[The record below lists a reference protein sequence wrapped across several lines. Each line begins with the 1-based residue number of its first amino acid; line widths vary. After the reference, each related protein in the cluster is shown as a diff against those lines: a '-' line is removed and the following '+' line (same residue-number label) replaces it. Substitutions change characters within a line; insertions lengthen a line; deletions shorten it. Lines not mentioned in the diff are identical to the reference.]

1 MNFQPSA
8 NKKLLSFFFF
18 ILCFSFKTI
27 AQDDDGFIDL
37 RFETRTYNEK
47 ATVDGA
53 DITILA
59 DNKEIQ
65 KLKTDKKGNA
75 KTELKYG
82 PKYKIIFSKEGLVT
96 SYMTLSTDIPLK
108 KRITISK
115 FSQSVFFISKSET
128 KIDTIRFRRPF
139 TKWYYDREDNRFK
152 ENADYL
158 KEFETGIFK
167 EDAFAKAAAEKEA
180 VKQATEKQ
188 LKEKTEKE
196 KQDIVAQKH
205 AALRAEFKN
214 QKKIAGKVISV
225 GKTQKPVVGAKVFL
239 LNAKQEQIGTTTT
252 NELGGFAFVKD
263 GGGDINIEV
272 ENVNDKYTAGGKQIE
287 ITNNSGKEIK
297 TALTDSKGKFN
308 FRFLPA
314 EEKLLTELVVNDA
327 DLKTDVQG
335 QILKSV
341 ENKQQPLANLKVKY
355 VDELGNVI
363 VEVVTDTQGKFRF
376 KSLNNDAFYL
386 FNIDEN
392 DVQLKAG
399 EKIVLADAKGKIVKE
414 IIKDDASKA
423 FNFEVINSDQNNLTT
438 VFYDDPWLKVIDPS
452 RAGSGQQKELIIK
465 EKVYF
470 NSNDATLLP
479 EAKRVMDEVANVMEM
494 VPNITVELSSH
505 SDSKGSDEYNLTLSK
520 KRAKAAVD
528 YIVSQGVAA
537 NRITGVGYGETKL
550 LNKCANNVDCTEEQ
564 HAENRRLE
572 FKVIR
577 N

>member
-1 MNFQPSA
+1 MNFRLMITRKSFY
-8 NKKLLSFFFF
+8 LLCFLFCLSFKP
-18 ILCFSFKTI
+18 L
-27 AQDDDGFIDL
+27 AQDDDGFIEI

-47 ATVDGA
+47 TTVDAA

-82 PKYKIIFSKEGLVT
+82 PKYKIFFSKVGLVT
-96 SYMTLSTDIPLK
+96 SYMTLSTDIPQK
-108 KRITISK
+108 RRITISK
-115 FSQSVFFISKSET
+115 FAQSVFFISKSET
-128 KIDTIRFRRPF
+128 IIDTVRFRHAF

-152 ENADYL
+152 ENVDYL

-167 EDAFAKAAAEKEA
+167 EDAFAKEAATKEA
-180 VKQATEKQ
+180 AKQATEKQ
-188 LKEKTEKE
+188 LKEKAEKE
-196 KQDIVAQKH
+196 KQGALNQKH
-205 AALRAEFKN
+205 AALRAEFKK
-214 QKKIAGKVISV
+214 QRKIAGKIISV
-225 GKTQKPVVGAKVFL
+225 GKTQKPVVGAKVVL
-239 LNAKQEQIGTTTT
+239 LNANKEQIGATLT

-263 GGGDINIEV
+263 GNGDVNIMV
-272 ENVNDKYTAGGKQIE
+272 EDVNAKYLANGKQIA
-287 ITNNSGKEIK
+287 ITNSAGKEVK
-297 TALTDSKGKFN
+297 TSLTDSKGKFN

-355 VDELGNVI
+355 VDELGNVV

-376 KSLNNDAFYL
+376 KSLVNDAFYL
-386 FNIDEN
+386 FNIDES

-399 EKIVLADAKGKIVKE
+399 EKIVLADSKGKIVKE
-414 IIKDDASKA
+414 IFKDGASKA
-423 FNFEVINSDQNNLTT
+423 FNFEIINSDQNNLTT
-438 VFYDDPWLKVIDPS
+438 IFYDDPWLKVIDPS
-452 RAGSGQQKELIIK
+452 RAGSDQQKELVIK

-470 NSNDATLLP
+470 SSNDATLLP
-479 EAKRVMDEVANVMEM
+479 EAKRAMDEVTNVMEL

-505 SDSKGSDEYNLTLSK
+505 SDSKGSDEYNLILSK

-528 YIVSQGVAA
+528 YIVSQGISSG
-537 NRITGVGYGETKL
+537 RITGVGYGETKL

>member
-1 MNFQPSA
+1 MNFRL
-8 NKKLLSFFFF
+8 NITKFFSFFLFA
-18 ILCFSFKTI
+18 LCFSFKTI
-27 AQDDDGFIDL
+27 AQDDDGFIEIK
-37 RFETRTYNEK
+37 FETRTYNEK
-47 ATVDGA
+47 AAVDAA

-59 DNKEIQ
+59 DNKELQ

-82 PKYKIIFSKEGLVT
+82 PKYKIIFSKDGLIT
-96 SYMTLSTDIPLK
+96 SYLTLSTDIPQK

-115 FSQSVFFISKSET
+115 FSQSVFFISKNET
-128 KIDTIRFRRPF
+128 KIDTVRFRRPF

-158 KEFETGIFK
+158 KEFETGIFR

-180 VKQATEKQ
+180 AKQANENQ
-188 LKEKTEKE
+188 LKEKVEKE
-196 KQDIVAQKH
+196 KQDILNQKH
-205 AALRAEFKN
+205 AALRAEYKK
-214 QKKIAGKVISV
+214 QRKIAGKIISV
-225 GKTQKPVVGAKVFL
+225 GKIQKPVVGAKVFL
-239 LNAKQEQIGTTTT
+239 LNANKEQIGATIT

-272 ENVNDKYTAGGKQIE
+272 EDVNVKYLAGGKQIA

-314 EEKLLTELVVNDA
+314 EEKLLTEMVVNDA

-341 ENKQQPLANLKVKY
+341 ANKQQPMANLKVKY

-363 VEVVTDTQGKFRF
+363 VEIATDAQGKFRF
-376 KSLNNDAFYL
+376 KSLANDAFYL

-392 DVQLKAG
+392 DVQLKPG
-399 EKIVLADAKGKIVKE
+399 EKIILADSKGKIVKE
-414 IIKDDASKA
+414 IIRDGASKA

-452 RAGSGQQKELIIK
+452 RAGLDQQKELIIK

-470 NSNDATLLP
+470 SSNDATLLP
-479 EAKRVMDEVANVMEM
+479 DAKRVMDEVTNVMEI
-494 VPNITVELSSH
+494 VPNITIELSSH

-528 YIVSQGVAA
+528 YIVSQGVSAS
-537 NRITGVGYGETKL
+537 RITGIGYGETKL
-550 LNKCANNVDCTEEQ
+550 LNKCANNVECTEEQ